1 MPATTNDRDSDESD
15 VTVKENQPGMSDRDK
30 DGKDKDGKVA
40 RRREADPDRDPRPAR
55 ARGDADS
62 DDGVSPPRT
71 DDSGLAGALRALAL
85 ALDKKALEPVLLD
98 VRGLCTYCNYQLVV
112 SGRSDRQVD
121 AIAEGI
127 VVGLKSEG
135 VRPLGTEGKRS
146 GQWALLDFGDFV
158 VHVFHH
164 PSREHYDLEGLW
176 HEAPHVAIEVP
187 AEARIQADEY

>member
-1 MPATTNDRDSDESD
+1 
-15 VTVKENQPGMSDRDK
+15 MSDR
-30 DGKDKDGKVA
+30 GKDTKAAKGVG
-40 RRREADPDRDPRPAR
+40 RREADPDRDPRPAR
-55 ARGDADS
+55 ARGDGDS
-62 DDGVSPPRT
+62 DDGVSPART
-71 DDSGLAGALRALAL
+71 DDAGLAGALRALEL

-121 AIAEGI
+121 AISEGI
-127 VVGLKSEG
+127 AVGLKAEG
-135 VRPLGTEGKRS
+135 VRPLSTEGKRS
-146 GQWALLDFGDFV
+146 GHWALLDFGDFV

-176 HEAPHVAIEVP
+176 HEAPHVEIDVP